1 MDDCEWKVKLGL
13 GLHRK
18 GTKRQLT
25 RGLAPC
31 PTDFKPPFTRWWW
44 ILSILWKIGFDDYLD
59 ENYKRVRMWF
69 PSRLCQKSWHYRKKR
84 VWPILLLG
92 LSSLCRSTKQ
102 MTKKLHQCPFKD
114 KCLDFGSAWEVDL
127 TLMPRWRWWGGWGGF
142 DGGEF
147 NRLTRRT
154 MGTIW
159 SAPGGGRGGNC
170 NMA

>member
-69 PSRLCQKSWHYRKKR
+69 PTRLCQKSWHYRQKR

-92 LSSLCRSTKQ
+92 LSSNKWLKSFTNVHLKPNAWILEAPERSTWP
-102 MTKKLHQCPFKD
+102 LCPD
-114 KCLDFGSAWEVDL
+114 VDDEEVEEVLMEENL
-127 TLMPRWRWWGGWGGF
+127 TGW
-142 DGGEF
+142 
-147 NRLTRRT
+147 
-154 MGTIW
+154 
-159 SAPGGGRGGNC
+159 RGGQWEQSDLLQEEEE
-170 NMA
+170 AAAIWPSWLQ